1 MSQCSRCDGM
11 GKETFW
17 DDRWETDICYHCGGS
32 GKVDDETAFVDS
44 LSQVARTLAYHAVDQ
59 MRNCRNSHPDGEG
72 WDFCAAENMM
82 TGSEYFLTIM
92 ENYVSE
98 YMDRL
103 LEMDRQRQEV
113 LIAWNALPVSV
124 KPLMQSIS
132 IEPIYYTPE
141 MESADQ
147 DDVIPF

>member
-1 MSQCSRCDGM
+1 MNTCVRCDGE
-11 GKETFW
+11 GRETFF
-17 DDRWETDICYHCGGS
+17 DDRWETEICYHCGGS
-32 GKVDDETAFVDS
+32 GKVDAETAFVDS
-44 LSQVARTLAYHAVDQ
+44 LSAVARTLAYHTVNQ
-59 MRNCRNSHPDGEG
+59 MRVQQDNHPDGEG
-72 WDFCAAENMM
+72 WDFCASENMM
-82 TGSEYFLTIM
+82 TGSEYFLAIM

>member
-44 LSQVARTLAYHAVDQ
+44 LSAVARTLAYHTVNQ
-59 MRNCRNSHPDGEG
+59 MRVQQDNHPDGEG
-72 WDFCAAENMM
+72 WDFCASENMM
-82 TGSEYFLTIM
+82 TGSEYFLAIM
-92 ENYVSE
+92 ENYVAE

-124 KPLMQSIS
+124 KPLTQSIPV
-132 IEPIYYTPE
+132 EPATHIPE
-141 MESADQ
+141 MESVDQ